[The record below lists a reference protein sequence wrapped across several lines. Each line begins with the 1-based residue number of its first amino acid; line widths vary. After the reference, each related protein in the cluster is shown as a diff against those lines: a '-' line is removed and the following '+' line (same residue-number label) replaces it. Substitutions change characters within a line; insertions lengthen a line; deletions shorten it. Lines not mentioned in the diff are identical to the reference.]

1 AHGLQSSGPE
11 SFHGLRRLLVLG
23 PTVYLRP
30 LGRPAR
36 APEAVRLQL
45 RPAAARSP
53 RAMVRV
59 ASRPQAEGEGEAE
72 AAGAPGCCRPREMR
86 RTAMKT
92 LTKRLLAGT
101 AGTAA
106 MTALQEISIYLRRQG
121 TVGMK
126 HEEKADNVAPWS
138 RAPAPAQLL
147 QRAVT
152 KATGVEPDPTAI
164 PLYTNV
170 MHWGYGIGV
179 GVAYA
184 LASKR

>member
-1 AHGLQSSGPE
+1 
-11 SFHGLRRLLVLG
+11 
-23 PTVYLRP
+23 
-30 LGRPAR
+30 
-36 APEAVRLQL
+36 
-45 RPAAARSP
+45 
-53 RAMVRV
+53 
-59 ASRPQAEGEGEAE
+59 
-72 AAGAPGCCRPREMR
+72 
-86 RTAMKT
+86 MKT
-92 LTKRLLAGT
+92 LTKGLLAGT

-106 MTALQEISIYLRRQG
+106 MTALQEISIYLRRHG

-126 HEEKADNVAPWS
+126 HEEKAENVDPWS

-184 LASKR
+184 LASKRLPLKPAVSGVVFGMGVWAQSYATLVPLGLYKWPWHYPAKTIAKDVSYHVAYGTGTAVGYRLLSRRGGAG